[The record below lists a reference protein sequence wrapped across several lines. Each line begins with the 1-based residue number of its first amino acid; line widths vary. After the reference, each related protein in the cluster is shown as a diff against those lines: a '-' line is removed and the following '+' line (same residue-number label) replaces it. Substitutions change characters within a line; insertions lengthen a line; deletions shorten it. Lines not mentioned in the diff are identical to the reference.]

1 MSSIDKKVQRAAAA
15 KQTKKTRA
23 ENNRVTKEKVAV
35 ARALR
40 ENDEPL
46 SPDVEAR
53 LTEIV
58 ARVVSLHR
66 KSTAQVFELGECLAE
81 AKSVQPEKR
90 FGRWLKENCGYSV
103 RSAWNFIS
111 VHERLADHRE
121 RLEKHAI
128 TSTAL
133 IELAKAE
140 PDQIESVL
148 DLYDDGKSLKPSEI
162 KALVGGKKEEPGED
176 ADLRQLGGKA
186 GLQKMAAAKLK
197 SDMEE
202 FYRLA
207 ALVLEELEEAVS
219 RVTAGKRIII
229 RALAFGVEL
238 RARHASDLF
247 KDIAAPLLPVEHL
260 PRGNLSHAKIGDQT
274 GWGAVQDSLY
284 RLGGVGSWPAKDE
297 MEKWVI
303 EVAHPALRFAVHGEP
318 YVANTPS
325 AAAPVTEV
333 AKTESDVT
341 RNDQILVEKEAE
353 ADETTPA
360 ISDAELDAT
369 LNSLMV
375 VSKVPAAASISR

>member
-1 MSSIDKKVQRAAAA
+1 VQPLPNRRRKHCGKQCRHEKEGAAA
-15 KQTKKTRA
+15 RA
-23 ENNRVTKEKVAV
+23 PK
-35 ARALR
+35 

-46 SPDVEAR
+46 SPDVQAR
-53 LTEIV
+53 LAEIV
-58 ARVVSLHR
+58 ERVVSLHR
-66 KSTAQVFELGECLAE
+66 KSTGQVFELGECLAE

-90 FGRWLKENCGYSV
+90 FGRWLKEHCGYTV

-111 VHERLADHRE
+111 VHERLADYRE
-121 RLEKHAI
+121 RLEKHAV

-148 DLYDDGKSLKPSEI
+148 DLYDEGKSLKPAEI
-162 KALVGGKKEEPGED
+162 KTLIGGKKDEAAGD
-176 ADLRQLGGKA
+176 ADPRQLGGKS

-197 SDMEE
+197 SDTEE
-202 FYRLA
+202 FHRLA

-219 RVTAGKRIII
+219 RVTAGKRIIM

-260 PRGNLSHAKIGDQT
+260 PRGNLSHAKIGDET
-274 GWGAVQDSLY
+274 GWGAVQNSLY

-297 MEKWVI
+297 MEKWVL

-318 YVANTPS
+318 YVVSAPS
-325 AAAPVTEV
+325 ATAPVMEV
-333 AKTESDVT
+333 AKTESDVSKT
-341 RNDQILVEKEAE
+341 DEIEVEKEAE

-375 VSKVPAAASISR
+375 ASKAPAEARMSR

>member
-1 MSSIDKKVQRAAAA
+1 
-15 KQTKKTRA
+15 
-23 ENNRVTKEKVAV
+23 
-35 ARALR
+35 
-40 ENDEPL
+40 
-46 SPDVEAR
+46 
-53 LTEIV
+53 
-58 ARVVSLHR
+58 
-66 KSTAQVFELGECLAE
+66 LAE

-90 FGRWLKENCGYSV
+90 FGRWLKEHCGYTV

-121 RLEKHAI
+121 RLEKHAVAT
-128 TSTAL
+128 TSL
-133 IELAKAE
+133 FELAKAE
-140 PDQIESVL
+140 PDQIE
-148 DLYDDGKSLKPSEI
+148 DIINLYNEGKSLKASEI
-162 KALVGGKKEEPGED
+162 KTLIRGKKD
-176 ADLRQLGGKA
+176 AAAENTDPRQLGGKS

-197 SDMEE
+197 SDTEE
-202 FYRLA
+202 FHRLA

-219 RVTAGKRIII
+219 RVTAGKRIIM

-260 PRGNLSHAKIGDQT
+260 PRGNLSHAKIGDET
-274 GWGAVQDSLY
+274 GWGAVQNSLY

-297 MEKWVI
+297 MEKWVL

-318 YVANTPS
+318 YVVSAPS
-325 AAAPVTEV
+325 AAAPVMEV
-333 AKTESDVT
+333 AKTESDVSKT
-341 RNDQILVEKEAE
+341 DEIEVEKEAD

-375 VSKVPAAASISR
+375 ASKAPAEARMSR